1 MKKRIVG
8 IAGAIAVCV
17 LVIILCFGAD
27 SILKNKANTVGTA
40 GKIPSDAV
48 TVTGS
53 AKGLNGPVELEV
65 TATDNHIY
73 KIKVVSHSETQGI
86 GTVALEQ
93 LPAEIIA
100 EQSIN
105 VDVVSG
111 ATITSNAIKNA
122 IINAFDNAGLDSK
135 EIQNRAVASKTAARE
150 DKTYTTDVVVIG
162 AGGAGM
168 TAAIEAKDAG
178 CNVIV
183 IESTT
188 MVGGNS
194 IRSTG
199 GINAAETPYQQLN
212 AFGEAAGV
220 EKMLKSA
227 AADTYKDNA
236 EIQSLLATVTK
247 QWEAYKAN
255 PQGYFDSTELFR
267 LDTMIGGGGIND
279 PVLVKTL
286 AEDSND
292 AIEWLDSIGG
302 GMPSVSS
309 FGGASVKRIHRP
321 VDENNK
327 TLSVG
332 TYIVPILQKNLESRG
347 IELLLEHTAVEL
359 ITDKNGNVCGVIA
372 ETPNGSKITINAK
385 AVVLATG
392 GYGSNMDLIAKYRP
406 DLYGFLSTNA
416 PGIQGQGLILAEDV
430 GAALVDIDQIQL
442 HPTVEAA
449 TASLITEGLRGDGAI
464 LINQNGERF
473 YDEVSTRDK
482 VSAAEFAQ
490 PGSIAW
496 LIVDGK
502 MADASTVIQG
512 YIKKGLTVTGN
523 SYAELAA
530 AMGVPADAFEKTMK
544 TWNGY
549 VEAKNDPDFGRT
561 SFAKPLD
568 QAPYYA
574 IRVTPGIHHT
584 MGGVK
589 INEKTQVIN
598 TSGNVISG
606 LFAAGEVTGG
616 VHGNNRLGGNAV
628 ADFVVFGRIAGQQ
641 AAALAKSK

>member
-1 MKKRIVG
+1 MKKFIG
-8 IAGAIAVCV
+8 IAGATAIVC
-17 LVIILCFGAD
+17 LAIILLCVGLD
-27 SILKNKANTVGTA
+27 KGLKSGSKVDA
-40 GKIPSDAV
+40 PSTAV
-48 TVTGS
+48 TTKGS
-53 AKGLNGPVELEV
+53 AKGLNGPVELEIV
-65 TATDNHIY
+65 ASDNHIY
-73 KIKVVSHSETQGI
+73 NIKVVSHSETQGI

-93 LPAEIIA
+93 LPARIIDA
-100 EQSIN
+100 QSLN

-122 IINAFDNAGLDSK
+122 IINAFDNAGLDITQLHSK
-135 EIQNRAVASKTAARE
+135 SVASTAKSRE

-183 IESTT
+183 IESTG

-199 GINAAETPYQQLN
+199 GINAAETPYQHLN

-220 EKMLKSA
+220 EKMLASA
-227 AADTYKDNA
+227 ASDAYKDNA
-236 EIQSLLATVTK
+236 EIQALLKTVTK
-247 QWEAYKAN
+247 QWEDYKAN
-255 PQGYFDSTELFR
+255 PNGYFDSAELFR
-267 LDTMIGGGGIND
+267 LDTMIGGGGKND
-279 PVLVKTL
+279 PALVKTL
-286 AEDSND
+286 ADDSND

-302 GMPSVSS
+302 SMPSVSS

-321 VDENNK
+321 VDANGK

-332 TYIVPILQKNLESRG
+332 TFIVPVLEKNLKSRG
-347 IELLLEHTAVEL
+347 IELLLEHTAVKL
-359 ITDKNGNVCGVIA
+359 LTDERGNVCGVVA
-372 ETPNGSKITINAK
+372 NTPNGSVITINAK
-385 AVVLATG
+385 AVILATG
-392 GYGSNMDLIAKYRP
+392 GFGSNMDMVVSYRP
-406 DLYGFLSTNA
+406 ELAGFLSTNA
-416 PGIQGQGLILAEDV
+416 PGILGQGIVLAGEV
-430 GAALVDIDQIQL
+430 GAQMVDLDQIQI
-442 HPTVEAA
+442 HPTVHAD
-449 TASLITEGLRGDGAI
+449 TGSLITEGLRGDGAI
-464 LINQNGERF
+464 LVNQNGERF

-482 VSAAEFAQ
+482 VSAAEIAQ
-490 PGSIAW
+490 PGSIGW
-496 LIVDGK
+496 LIVDGR
-502 MADASTVIQG
+502 MTDASTVIQG
-512 YIKKGLTVTGN
+512 YIKKGMTVTGN
-523 SYAELAA
+523 TYAELAK
-530 AMGVPADAFEKTMK
+530 AMGVPADTFEKTMNK
-544 TWNGY
+544 WNSY
-549 VEAKNDPDFGRT
+549 VAAKSDPDFGRT

-574 IRVTPGIHHT
+574 VKVTPGIHHT

-598 TSGNVISG
+598 TQGKVITG

-616 VHGNNRLGGNAV
+616 VHGGNRLGGNAV